1 MRLAIIGGG
10 NMGGAILIAL
20 TKVKK
25 ISPKNILL
33 IENDEEKRTK
43 LTKATGC
50 KSKKEIDLSICKY
63 SILLIAVKP
72 QGAKNV
78 MKLLKNFIIPEH
90 LIISVMAGVSL
101 KTLSER
107 LKHKKLVRVMP
118 NIPVLIS
125 EGMSVFFPSDSV
137 DKNECEWIK
146 IIFSSCGSCIKMN
159 NEDFID
165 AATAISGSG
174 PGYLFYFAEQ
184 MTASAKSL
192 GFSENEARTL
202 VQTTLLGS
210 VLLWQKNK
218 VSPESLREKVSSP
231 GGTTLAALDH
241 FKSKKVDQSIKD
253 GIQKAYQR
261 ARELSS

>member
-1 MRLAIIGGG
+1 
-10 NMGGAILIAL
+10 
-20 TKVKK
+20 
-25 ISPKNILL
+25 
-33 IENDEEKRTK
+33 
-43 LTKATGC
+43 
-50 KSKKEIDLSICKY
+50 
-63 SILLIAVKP
+63 
-72 QGAKNV
+72 
-78 MKLLKNFIIPEH
+78 
-90 LIISVMAGVSL
+90 
-101 KTLSER
+101 
-107 LKHKKLVRVMP
+107 
-118 NIPVLIS
+118 
-125 EGMSVFFPSDSV
+125 
-137 DKNECEWIK
+137 
-146 IIFSSCGSCIKMN
+146 MN